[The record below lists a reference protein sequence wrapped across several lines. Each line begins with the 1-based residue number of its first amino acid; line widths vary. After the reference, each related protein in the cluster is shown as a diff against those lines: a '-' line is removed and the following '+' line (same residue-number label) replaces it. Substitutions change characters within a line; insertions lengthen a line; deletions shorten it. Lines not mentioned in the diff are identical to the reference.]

1 VRLNPALVE
10 QLRYPFA
17 ALEGA
22 RARARAAGLVPI
34 DFSIGDPHEAT
45 DPAIRRAL
53 CESVEERS
61 RYPKSEG
68 LPELREAIAAWCGRR
83 FGVAV
88 DPSTE
93 VMPALGSKEAIFSL
107 HFIALDLAGGR
118 DVVVVTEPGYPIPEQ
133 AAQLA
138 GARVLRLPLREANGF
153 LPDLGEIPAATWDRV
168 AVFWVNYPNNPTAAL
183 APLDLYRELAEH
195 ATRHGYLLAS
205 DEAYSEIY
213 FGDPPASALQVPD
226 RSQVV
231 VFNSQSKRSSMTGY
245 RSGFVIG
252 PPPLV
257 RAYRL
262 WRQLSGVIVPE
273 FVQRATVRALASE
286 DHVER
291 MRDLYRAKRRL
302 FLDLFARRGVRV
314 AGCEATFYLWCEV
327 PGGEPGESFATRL
340 AEHGVIVAPGAM
352 FGPAG
357 EGYFRLALVPT
368 LEECRR
374 AIDILEE
381 IL

>member
-1 VRLNPALVE
+1 VRLNPALTGPL
-10 QLRYPFA
+10 QYPFA
-17 ALEGA
+17 ALDEA
-22 RARARAAGLVPI
+22 RSRAVAAGLVPI

-53 CESVEERS
+53 QESVEERS
-61 RYPKSEG
+61 RYPRSEG

-83 FGVAV
+83 FGVGV
-88 DPSTE
+88 DPATE

-107 HFIALDLAGGR
+107 HFIALDPTAGR
-118 DVVVVTEPGYPIPEQ
+118 DVVVVTEPGYPIPER
-133 AAQLA
+133 AARLA

-153 LPDLGEIPAATWDRV
+153 LPEPEEIPSATWDRV
-168 AVFWVNYPNNPTAAL
+168 AVFWVNYPNNPTAAA
-183 APLDLYRELAEH
+183 APLDLYRRLAEH
-195 ATRHGYLLAS
+195 AARHGYLLAS

-213 FGDPPASALQVPD
+213 FGEPPASALQVPD
-226 RSQVV
+226 RSHVA

-245 RSGFVIG
+245 RSGFVVG
-252 PPPLV
+252 PPPLM

-262 WRQLSGVIVPE
+262 WRQLSGVAVPE
-273 FVQRATVRALASE
+273 FIQRATIRALAGE

-291 MRDLYRAKRRL
+291 MREVYRAKRRL

-327 PGGEPGESFATRL
+327 PGEESSEAFATRL

-352 FGPAG
+352 FGSAG

-374 AIDILEE
+374 AVDILEE
-381 IL
+381 VL